1 MIIIRVS
8 ELNRILV
15 SYETID
21 SSSNQ
26 GNYKVIFCYRSYII
40 SDETK
45 HKISG
50 VVKMNMSDHF
60 AVFTILSFKQ
70 ERFQPR
76 TLICR
81 NYSNFNIDSFLND
94 LDNCHTLL

>member
-1 MIIIRVS
+1 MLLLVHVIDHLVVVQSYSEILIMIIIRVS

-26 GNYKVIFCYRSYII
+26 GNYKVIFCCGSYII

-50 VVKMNMSDHF
+50 VVKMNMSDHY
-60 AVFTILSFKQ
+60 AVFTILSFK
-70 ERFQPR
+70 
-76 TLICR
+76 
-81 NYSNFNIDSFLND
+81 
-94 LDNCHTLL
+94 